1 MGSPTKSLRLVLIA
15 FGAISLGSQAAA
27 SAQECRAVGMRRDV
41 PLVTSSETAKAI
53 FLAVENDFFP
63 EADKAQ
69 YPEVVAVDE
78 GEWWAVFRHRPPE
91 GNLADGTFTRTVGGG
106 QLSLRIA
113 KCDAAISQVWLT
125 R

>member
-1 MGSPTKSLRLVLIA
+1 
-15 FGAISLGSQAAA
+15 
-27 SAQECRAVGMRRDV
+27 MRRDV

-53 FLAVENDFFP
+53 FLAVEDDFFL

-78 GEWWAVFRHRPPE
+78 GEWWSVLRHRPPE
-91 GNLADGTFTRTVGGG
+91 GNLADGTFTRTFGGG

>member
-1 MGSPTKSLRLVLIA
+1 
-15 FGAISLGSQAAA
+15 
-27 SAQECRAVGMRRDV
+27 MRRDV

-53 FLAVENDFFP
+53 FLAVEDDFFP
-63 EADKAQ
+63 EADKTQ

-78 GEWWAVFRHRPPE
+78 GEWWSVFRHRPPE
-91 GNLADGTFTRTVGGG
+91 GNLADGTFTVTRGGG

-113 KCDAAISQVWLT
+113 KCDAKISEVWLS